1 MWKSL
6 RFVEQKDFVAQLQQK
21 KTKKKQHSFTRKL
34 GDALGEPSAEAHT
47 SDSPRCPWTGLES
60 AQPLTQ
66 NIYPHA
72 WNNVETL
79 MGMWKP
85 HYTRRQEIYCTF
97 YNINESKILLYIFFL
112 SSEIVINL
120 SVVNPNICFHSS
132 TYFIHQVSPL
142 LWLPF
147 CSAGAILDNA
157 LPQS

>member
-6 RFVEQKDFVAQLQQK
+6 RFVEQKDFVAQLQQQ
-21 KTKKKQHSFTRKL
+21 KKQHSFTRKL

-47 SDSPRCPWTGLES
+47 SDSPRRPWTGLES

-97 YNINESKILLYIFFL
+97 YNINESKILL
-112 SSEIVINL
+112 
-120 SVVNPNICFHSS
+120 
-132 TYFIHQVSPL
+132 
-142 LWLPF
+142 
-147 CSAGAILDNA
+147 
-157 LPQS
+157 